1 MNQEGMPPMNA
12 FPQPDAD
19 LNRTRHW
26 IAKCLVM
33 GRKLEYIRGSLL
45 EKGLPT
51 SVVDAE
57 IKLAQESPYIKGGRT
72 VYKRDIQD
80 VKQKAETTS
89 TPKQNQY
96 PAAPLCAPLEAG
108 DYVPNFIALGKGHRK
123 LDIQSKAHRKIT
135 LVLPSIKSTKEDLR
149 RLIKECQSDTTF
161 IITSSNQKEEIE
173 PNQFNATGLKQLFA
187 PQDVHHII
195 QLGLNL
201 KIESIQTAKTL
212 HVAESQARI
221 KKTIDSQK
229 DQKHPAPVLV
239 VPDVISTDLCQRLI
253 DCGMSNWNE
262 GHIVDRPNKSRFH
275 IAPSPSLIKELDDK
289 LCRSLLPEIE
299 KTFYSSI
306 SHRETYKICHY
317 DASRGGNFAVHR
329 DTIDP
334 YRHRRYGFS
343 LALNDEFNGGGINFP
358 EYNDSIINVK
368 PGSALVFPG
377 SLFHQVATIQ
387 EGHRWVLISFL
398 FTEAEARK
406 GKDES
411 NRFIYRNRF
420 QQLNLQSILPKK
432 QQ

>member
-1 MNQEGMPPMNA
+1 MNQEGTPPMNA

-72 VYKRDIQD
+72 VYKRDIQA

-108 DYVPNFIALGKGHRK
+108 DYVPNFIALDKGYRK

-135 LVLPSIKSTKEDLR
+135 LVLPSIKRQKKTSEDSSKHATQTLLYHHKLKPPR
-149 RLIKECQSDTTF
+149 RDRTQSIQCHWT
-161 IITSSNQKEEIE
+161 
-173 PNQFNATGLKQLFA
+173 KQLFA

-195 QLGLNL
+195 QIGLNL
-201 KIESIQTAKTL
+201 KIESIQTAETL
-212 HVAESQARI
+212 QVAESQARI
-221 KKTIDSQK
+221 NKTIDSQK
-229 DQKHPAPVLV
+229 NQKHPAPVLV

-253 DCGMSNWNE
+253 DCGLSNWNE

-299 KTFYSSI
+299 KTFYSTI

-343 LALNDEFNGGGINFP
+343 LALNDEFNGG
-358 EYNDSIINVK
+358 V
-368 PGSALVFPG
+368 LT
-377 SLFHQVATIQ
+377 SLSTTTQ
-387 EGHRWVLISFL
+387 SSM
-398 FTEAEARK
+398 
-406 GKDES
+406 S
-411 NRFIYRNRF
+411 NRDPLLFSLAHSFTR
-420 QQLNLQSILPKK
+420 LQPSKK
-432 QQ
+432 VIAGS